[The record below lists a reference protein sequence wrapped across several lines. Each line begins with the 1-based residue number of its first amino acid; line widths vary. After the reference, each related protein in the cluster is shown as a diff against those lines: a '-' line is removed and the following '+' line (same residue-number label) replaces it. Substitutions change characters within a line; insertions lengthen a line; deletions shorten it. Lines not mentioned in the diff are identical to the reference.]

1 MACAGLR
8 HESFGHDSCIVGP
21 QASEISGPNWRW
33 EELPAHSSAFL
44 GKMAAICKRWKDLQ
58 NKSQVHGKWTNCS
71 PSCPPVWTHLDP
83 LFHLEV
89 GTSQTQKRIH
99 PDFVMRVEFQIVQG
113 IRFWVALIH
122 VFMMVRAAYIRI
134 LQAWKEQV
142 SKTQYE
148 KHRTR
153 QKVETWEKIHLWL
166 HEQHH
171 VEQKFVSSVSR
182 VHYYCKIIIIII
194 INAFTSIFILI

>member
-8 HESFGHDSCIVGP
+8 HESFGYDSCIVGP

-89 GTSQTQKRIH
+89 GTSQTQKWIH

-122 VFMMVRAAYIRI
+122 VFVMG
-134 LQAWKEQV
+134 Q
-142 SKTQYE
+142 
-148 KHRTR
+148 
-153 QKVETWEKIHLWL
+153 
-166 HEQHH
+166 
-171 VEQKFVSSVSR
+171 SSVHPDFASMER
-182 VHYYCKIIIIII
+182 TGFEDTIWEAPHRAKSGDLGEDPLMASWTASCRTKVC
-194 INAFTSIFILI
+194 FFC